1 MSQDRISGY
10 AQAVFELA
18 RAEGQLERVEGE
30 LFSIARAME
39 RSPELRSALTDPQL
53 PLDKKQSI
61 VDDLMEGRASSLTVG
76 LVQFIV
82 GQGRASELS
91 SIADAFV
98 DAAAASRDRA
108 VAEIRSAVPL
118 DDETIERLAV
128 ALGRATGKNVEPKV
142 IVDESVIGGLVAR
155 VGDTVI
161 DGSIARRVNS
171 LRQAIRK

>member
-1 MSQDRISGY
+1 MDRTSGY

-18 RAEGQLERVEGE
+18 RAEGQLDRVESE
-30 LFSIARAME
+30 LFSIAQAMD
-39 RSPELRSALTDPQL
+39 RSPELRSTLTDPQL

-61 VDDLMEGRASSLTVG
+61 VDDLIEGRASSLTVG

-82 GQGRASELS
+82 GQGRASELP
-91 SIADAFV
+91 SIAQAFV
-98 DAAAASRDRA
+98 ETAAASRQKA

-118 DDETIERLAV
+118 DDETVDRLAA

-155 VGDTVI
+155 VGDIVI

-171 LRQAIRK
+171 LREAISRK